1 MGIIKK
7 VVYGFAGLV
16 VAGVVIGAVTDT
28 EETAKP
34 VQKVA
39 EIKTEAPAAKEAP
52 KVKDGAN
59 KANYDKAVQG
69 DSLTG
74 EGGSTID
81 EVKALMGKEPT
92 FDSVTEVSGMKIVSM
107 TFNGY
112 ETGEVLTFTFTNGKL
127 SMKAYSKI

>member
-1 MGIIKK
+1 MGIVKK

-16 VAGVVIGAVTDT
+16 VAGVVIGAATGT
-28 EETAKP
+28 EEAKP

-39 EIKTEAPAAKEAP
+39 EIKTEAPAAKETP
-52 KVKDGAN
+52 KAKDGAT
-59 KANYDKAVQG
+59 KANYDKAIQG

-74 EGGSTID
+74 EGGSTIE

-112 ETGEVLTFTFTNGKL
+112 EAGEVLTFTFTNGKL

>member
-7 VVYGFAGLV
+7 AMVGFGSLV
-16 VAGVVIGAVTDT
+16 VLGIGIGACTDT
-28 EETAKP
+28 EKPAQPVEKVVEVRKEETKP
-34 VQKVA
+34 
-39 EIKTEAPAAKEAP
+39 
-52 KVKDGAN
+52 KDGAT

-74 EGGSTID
+74 EGGSSID